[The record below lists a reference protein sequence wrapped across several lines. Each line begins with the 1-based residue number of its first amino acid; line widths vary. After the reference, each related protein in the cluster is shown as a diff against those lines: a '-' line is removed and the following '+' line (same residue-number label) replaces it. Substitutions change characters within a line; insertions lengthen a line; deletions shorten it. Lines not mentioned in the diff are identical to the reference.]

1 MKAARYYLAAALLV
15 VLDQV
20 TKVLTRAYLV
30 GQGTVVLI
38 PGVVGLTY
46 VENTGMAFSSF
57 SGYTGVL
64 AVLSFVVSVLLAVA
78 IWKKWL
84 PHPFCQWMLT
94 LILAGAVG
102 NLIDRAFLGYV
113 TDMIQVLF
121 IHFAVFNVADCCVV
135 VGGILLAVYVIFFW
149 KDGAQKPSASGED
162 KA

>member
-1 MKAARYYLAAALLV
+1 MTVLYYLAAALLV

-20 TKVLTRAYLV
+20 TKALTRAYLT
-30 GQGTVVLI
+30 GQGTMVLI

-57 SGYTGVL
+57 SGYTPAL
-64 AVLSFVVSVLLAVA
+64 AVLSLVVSVLLAAA

-94 LILAGAVG
+94 LLLAGAVG

-121 IHFAVFNVADCCVV
+121 INFAVFNVADCCVV
-135 VGGILLAVYVIFFW
+135 VGGILLAAYVIFCW
-149 KDGAQKPSASGED
+149 KDEGKTPSASKGD
-162 KA
+162 RP

>member
-1 MKAARYYLAAALLV
+1 MKTGRYYLAAALLV
-15 VLDQV
+15 ALDQL
-20 TKVLTRAYLV
+20 TKYLTRACLM
-30 GQGTVVLI
+30 GQGTLVLI

-57 SGYTGVL
+57 SGYTPVL
-64 AVLSFVVSVLLAVA
+64 AALSLAASALLAAA
-78 IWKKWL
+78 IQKRWL

-102 NLIDRAFLGYV
+102 NFIDRAFLGYV

-121 IHFAVFNVADCCVV
+121 IQFAIFNVADCCVV
-135 VGGILLAVYVIFFW
+135 VGGILLAAYVVFFW
-149 KDGAQKPSASGED
+149 KDGET